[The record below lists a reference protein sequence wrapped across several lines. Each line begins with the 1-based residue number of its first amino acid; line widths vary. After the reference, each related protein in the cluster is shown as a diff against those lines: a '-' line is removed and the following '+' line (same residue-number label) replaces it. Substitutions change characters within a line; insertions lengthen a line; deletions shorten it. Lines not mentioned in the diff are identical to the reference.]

1 MNTNA
6 PIKRNE
12 VLKPLSHEHH
22 HGLLLCWKIKTGIKK
37 NIETARIKKYADWF
51 YHSHLLPHFEMEEKF
66 VFTILGEE
74 NELVKKAIAEHR
86 RISELFDDAKAMSTN
101 LSLIADELESHIR
114 FEERILFDEIQKI
127 ATVEQLQFIKAN
139 HSDEKFADN
148 ISDMFWE

>member
-6 PIKRNE
+6 PIKRTE
-12 VLKPLSHEHH
+12 TLKSFSREHH
-22 HGLLLCWKIKTGIKK
+22 HGLLLCWKIRTGIKK
-37 NIETARIKKYADWF
+37 NIEAARIKKYADWF
-51 YHSHLLPHFEMEEKF
+51 YRSHLLPHFQMEERF
-66 VFTILGEE
+66 VFTILGKE

-86 RISELFDDAKAMSTN
+86 RISQLFDDTTEMSKN

-114 FEERILFDEIQKI
+114 FEERILFNEIQKN
-127 ATVEQLQFIKAN
+127 ATAEQLQLIQLN